1 MAAGQ
6 EASTLTDSAPAPKAK
21 PKRAFGIVRNAAME
35 LEAAQVLR
43 NQISDL
49 AGGDEDFIRD
59 SLEGELDLDRL
70 VGKLVASI
78 AEDEALAAG
87 LKDHREAMEARLRRF
102 TGRADDKRA
111 LLVKTLEIAG
121 RPSIETPAGTV
132 SLRPVPPKVVEAD
145 ASEIPSEFWAPSP
158 PKLDRKALLDALK
171 AGRTVPGASLS
182 NGGQTV
188 AIKKV

>member
-1 MAAGQ
+1 MSAAQQ
-6 EASTLTDSAPAPKAK
+6 EVVVAEDAPRPKAK
-21 PKRAFGIVRNAAME
+21 AKRAFGIVRNAALE

-43 NQISDL
+43 DQIADL
-49 AGGDEDFIRD
+49 AGGDEGFIRD
-59 SLEGELDLDRL
+59 SLEGELDLDSL

-87 LKDHREAMEARLRRF
+87 LKDHCEAMNARLRRF

-132 SLRPVPPKVVEAD
+132 SMRPVPPKVVEAD
-145 ASEIPSEFWAPSP
+145 ASEIPSEFWTPSP
-158 PKLDRKALLDALK
+158 PKLDRKALLEALK
-171 AGRTVPGASLS
+171 AGRIVPGASLS

-188 AIKKV
+188 AIKKS

>member
-6 EASTLTDSAPAPKAK
+6 EVAAGPAPKAK
-21 PKRAFGIVRNAAME
+21 PKRVFGIVRDAALE

-43 NQISDL
+43 DQIADL
-49 AGGDEDFIRD
+49 ADGDEDFIRD
-59 SLEGELDLDRL
+59 SLEGELDLDSL

-87 LKDHREAMEARLRRF
+87 LKDYREAMDARLRRF
-102 TGRADDKRA
+102 NGRADDKRS
-111 LLVKTLEIAG
+111 LLLKTLQIAG

-132 SLRPVPPKVVEAD
+132 SLRPVPPKVIEAD
-145 ASEIPSEFWAPSP
+145 ASEIPSEVWAPSP
-158 PKLDRKALLDALK
+158 PTRDRKALLEALK

-188 AIKKV
+188 SIRAS